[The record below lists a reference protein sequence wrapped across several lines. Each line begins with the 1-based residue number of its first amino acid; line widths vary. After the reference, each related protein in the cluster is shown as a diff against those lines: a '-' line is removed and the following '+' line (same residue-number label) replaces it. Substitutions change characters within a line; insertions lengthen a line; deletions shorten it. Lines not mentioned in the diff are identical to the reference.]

1 SLSRAARRLRGRGID
16 PALDQREQR
25 SLWNPIFLIRR
36 PRSKLTGNLR
46 LNKMEKPEA
55 VRRQIGKIMEFGER
69 VIVEFSFSADFRS
82 SLQLTASFQLEADK
96 TKSIRDIERMADK
109 LFAEMLQAT
118 LLKCQDGIISN

>member
-1 SLSRAARRLRGRGID
+1 
-16 PALDQREQR
+16 
-25 SLWNPIFLIRR
+25 
-36 PRSKLTGNLR
+36 
-46 LNKMEKPEA
+46 MEKPEA